1 MKAIIISITTLTLFF
16 VTAINAQNFTGKAI
30 YRTSTKST
38 FKFGK
43 DQDGVTDKMQEELKK
58 HLQKMNQ
65 KTFILEFDRKTST
78 YKEEVS
84 LASPKSKLG
93 GAGFAVMSLGGS
105 GNTSIYY
112 KDIIEKRFVNQTEI
126 QGKRFLVKD
135 KLPEINWELSSETKN
150 IGTYTCYKATYSK
163 EIDNVEIS
171 INDGET
177 VEDKS
182 KETIVTTAW
191 YTPQVPVSNGP
202 GNYQG
207 LPGLILEVNDGK
219 KTIVCA
225 EIILNSSQK
234 SKIEEPKKGKVVSQ
248 KKYIKIQKQK
258 KDEMMEK
265 FKGRNGFDIGN
276 GVNIKFGG

>member
-1 MKAIIISITTLTLFF
+1 MKAIFTIITTLTLFF
-16 VTAINAQNFTGKAI
+16 GTTINAQNFTGKAI
-30 YRTSTKST
+30 YRTSKKST
-38 FKFGK
+38 LKFGK

-58 HLQKMNQ
+58 QLQKMNQ

-84 LASPKSKLG
+84 LASPKSKIG
-93 GAGFAVMSLGGS
+93 GVGVFVTSLGGS
-105 GNTSIYY
+105 GSTSIYY
-112 KDIIEKRFVNQTEI
+112 KDIREKRFVNQTEI

-135 KLPEINWELSSETKN
+135 KLLEINWELSSETKN

-171 INDGET
+171 IKDGET

-207 LPGLILEVNDGK
+207 LPGLILEINDGK

-276 GVNIKFGG
+276 GVNIKIGG

>member
-1 MKAIIISITTLTLFF
+1 MKTIIAAVALLFVF
-16 VTAINAQNFTGKAI
+16 TINAQNFTGKAI

-38 FKFGK
+38 LKFGK
-43 DQDGVTDKMQEELKK
+43 NQDGVTDKMQEELKK
-58 HLQKMNQ
+58 QLQKMNQ

-84 LASPKSKLG
+84 LASPKSKIG
-93 GAGFAVMSLGGS
+93 GAGVFVSSLGGS
-105 GNTSIYY
+105 GNKSIYY

-135 KLPEINWELSSETKN
+135 KLLEINWELSSETKN

-163 EIDNVEIS
+163 EVDKVEIS
-171 INDGET
+171 IKDGET

-182 KETIVTTAW
+182 KETMVTTAW
-191 YTPQVPVSNGP
+191 YTPQIPVSNGP

-225 EIILNSSQK
+225 EIILNSSK
-234 SKIEEPKKGKVVSQ
+234 KITVIAPKKGKVVSQ

-258 KDEMMEK
+258 RDEMMEK
-265 FKGRNGFDIGN
+265 FQGRNGFDMGN
-276 GVNIKFGG
+276 GINIKIGG

>member
-1 MKAIIISITTLTLFF
+1 MRNTLTVIIILLAIT
-16 VTAINAQNFTGKAI
+16 INAQNFTGKAI

-38 FKFGK
+38 LKFGK

-58 HLQKMNQ
+58 QLQKMNQ

-84 LASPKSKLG
+84 LASPKSKIGGAGVFISSLG
-93 GAGFAVMSLGGS
+93 GAGSA
-105 GNTSIYY
+105 NIYY
-112 KDIIEKRFVNQTEI
+112 KDIKEKRFVNQTEI

-135 KLPEINWELSSETKN
+135 KLSEINWELSSETKN

-163 EIDNVEIS
+163 EVDNVEIS
-171 INDGET
+171 IKDGET
-177 VEDKS
+177 VKDKS

-202 GNYQG
+202 GNFQG

-234 SKIEEPKKGKVVSQ
+234 SKIEEPKKGKVISQ
-248 KKYIKIQKQK
+248 KKFTKIQKQK
-258 KDEMMEK
+258 SDELMEK
-265 FKGRNGFDIGN
+265 FKGRNGFDMGN
-276 GVNIKFGG
+276 GINIKIGG

>member
-1 MKAIIISITTLTLFF
+1 MKTIIAAVALLFVF
-16 VTAINAQNFTGKAI
+16 TINAQNFTGKAI

-38 FKFGK
+38 LKFGK
-43 DQDGVTDKMQEELKK
+43 NQDGVTDKMQEELKK
-58 HLQKMNQ
+58 QLQKMNQ

-93 GAGFAVMSLGGS
+93 GAGFAVMSIGGS

-135 KLPEINWELSSETKN
+135 KLSEINWELSSETKN

-163 EIDNVEIS
+163 EVDKVEIS
-171 INDGET
+171 IKDGET
-177 VEDKS
+177 VKDKS

-202 GNYQG
+202 ATYQG

-225 EIILNSSQK
+225 EIILNPSD
-234 SKIEEPKKGKVVSQ
+234 KISVQEPEKGKVVSQ
-248 KKYIKIQKQK
+248 KKYTKIQKLKTQ
-258 KDEMMEK
+258 EMMEK
-265 FKGRNGFDIGN
+265 FKGRNGLDMGN
-276 GVNIKFGG
+276 GINIKFGG

>member
-1 MKAIIISITTLTLFF
+1 MNTITTAFTILLAFT
-16 VTAINAQNFTGKAI
+16 INAQNFTGKAI
-30 YRTSTKST
+30 YRTSTKSSI
-38 FKFGK
+38 KFGEGQK
-43 DQDGVTDKMQEELKK
+43 GVDDKMQEELKK
-58 HLQKMNQ
+58 QLQKMNQ

-84 LASPKSKLG
+84 LASPKSKIG
-93 GAGFAVMSLGGS
+93 GAGFAVMSIGGS

-150 IGTYTCYKATYSK
+150 IGIYTCYKATYSK
-163 EIDNVEIS
+163 EVDKVKIS
-171 INDGET
+171 IKDGET
-177 VEDKS
+177 VKDKS
-182 KETIVTTAW
+182 KETMVTTAW

-202 GNYQG
+202 AKYQG

-225 EIILNSSQK
+225 EIILNP
-234 SKIEEPKKGKVVSQ
+234 SKKITVTAPKKGKVVSQ
-248 KKYIKIQKQK
+248 KKYTKIQKQK
-258 KDEMMEK
+258 RDEMMEK
-265 FKGRNGFDIGN
+265 IKGRNGLDMGN

>member
-1 MKAIIISITTLTLFF
+1 MRNTLTVITILLAF
-16 VTAINAQNFTGKAI
+16 TINAQNFTGKAI
-30 YRTSTKST
+30 YRTSKKST
-38 FKFGK
+38 LKFGK
-43 DQDGVTDKMQEELKK
+43 GQDGVTDKMQEELKK
-58 HLQKMNQ
+58 QLQKMNQ

-84 LASPKSKLG
+84 LASPKSKIG
-93 GAGFAVMSLGGS
+93 GVGVFVTSLGGS
-105 GNTSIYY
+105 GSTSIYY
-112 KDIIEKRFVNQTEI
+112 KDIREKRFVNQTEI

-135 KLPEINWELSSETKN
+135 KLLEINWELSSETKN

-163 EIDNVEIS
+163 EVDNVEIS
-171 INDGET
+171 IKDGET

-248 KKYIKIQKQK
+248 KKYTKIQKQK
-258 KDEMMEK
+258 RDEMMEK
-265 FKGRNGFDIGN
+265 FKGRNGFDMGN
-276 GVNIKFGG
+276 GINIKMGG

>member
-1 MKAIIISITTLTLFF
+1 MKAIFTIITTLTLFF
-16 VTAINAQNFTGKAI
+16 GTTINAQNFTGKAI
-30 YRTSTKST
+30 YRTSKKST
-38 FKFGK
+38 LKFGK

-84 LASPKSKLG
+84 LASPKSKIG
-93 GAGFAVMSLGGS
+93 GVGVFVTSLGSSGS
-105 GNTSIYY
+105 TSIYY
-112 KDIIEKRFVNQTEI
+112 KDIREKRFVNQTEI

-135 KLPEINWELSSETKN
+135 KLLEINWELSSETKN

-163 EIDNVEIS
+163 EVDNVEIS
-171 INDGET
+171 IKDGET

-207 LPGLILEVNDGK
+207 LPGLILEINDGK

-276 GVNIKFGG
+276 GVNIKIGG

>member
-1 MKAIIISITTLTLFF
+1 MRNSLTVITILLAFT
-16 VTAINAQNFTGKAI
+16 INAQNFKGKAI
-30 YRTSTKST
+30 YRTSTKSSI
-38 FKFGK
+38 KFGEGQK
-43 DQDGVTDKMQEELKK
+43 GVDDKMQEDLKK
-58 HLQKMNQ
+58 RLQKMNQ

-78 YKEEVS
+78 YIEEAT
-84 LASPKSKLG
+84 LASPKSKIG
-93 GAGFAVMSLGGS
+93 GAAFSVISIGGS
-105 GNTSIYY
+105 GNRSIYY
-112 KDIIEKRFVNQTEI
+112 KDITEKRFVNQTEI

-163 EIDNVEIS
+163 EVDKVKIS
-171 INDGET
+171 IKDGET
-177 VEDKS
+177 VKDKS

-202 GNYQG
+202 ATYQG

-225 EIILNSSQK
+225 EIILNPSK
-234 SKIEEPKKGKVVSQ
+234 KIKIEEPKKGKVVSQ

-258 KDEMMEK
+258 RDEMMEK
-265 FKGRNGFDIGN
+265 FKGRNGFDLGN
-276 GVNIKFGG
+276 GTTIKIGG

>member
-1 MKAIIISITTLTLFF
+1 MKTIIAAVALLFVF
-16 VTAINAQNFTGKAI
+16 TINAQNFTGKAI

-38 FKFGK
+38 LKFGK

-58 HLQKMNQ
+58 QLQKMNQ

-84 LASPKSKLG
+84 LASPKSKIG
-93 GAGFAVMSLGGS
+93 GAGVFVSSLGGS
-105 GNTSIYY
+105 GNKSIYY

-135 KLPEINWELSSETKN
+135 KLLEINWELSSETKN

-163 EIDNVEIS
+163 EVDKVEIS
-171 INDGET
+171 IKDGET

-182 KETIVTTAW
+182 KETMVTTAW
-191 YTPQVPVSNGP
+191 YTPQIPVSNGP

-225 EIILNSSQK
+225 EIILNSSK
-234 SKIEEPKKGKVVSQ
+234 KITVIAPKKGKVVSQ

-258 KDEMMEK
+258 RDEMMEK
-265 FKGRNGFDIGN
+265 FQGRNGFDMGN
-276 GVNIKFGG
+276 GINIKIGG

>member
-1 MKAIIISITTLTLFF
+1 MRNTLTVITILLAI
-16 VTAINAQNFTGKAI
+16 TINAQNFTGKAI

-38 FKFGK
+38 LKFGK

-58 HLQKMNQ
+58 QLQKMNQ

-84 LASPKSKLG
+84 LASPKSKIGGAGVFVSSLG
-93 GAGFAVMSLGGS
+93 GAGSA
-105 GNTSIYY
+105 NIYY
-112 KDIIEKRFVNQTEI
+112 KDIKEKRFVNQTEI

-135 KLPEINWELSSETKN
+135 KLSEINWALSSETKN

-163 EIDNVEIS
+163 EVDNVEIS
-171 INDGET
+171 IKDGET
-177 VEDKS
+177 VKDKS
-182 KETIVTTAW
+182 TETIVTTAW

-202 GNYQG
+202 GNFQG

-234 SKIEEPKKGKVVSQ
+234 SKIEEPKKGKVISQ
-248 KKYIKIQKQK
+248 KKFTKIQKQK
-258 KDEMMEK
+258 SDELMEK
-265 FKGRNGFDIGN
+265 FKGRNGFDMGN
-276 GVNIKFGG
+276 GINIKIGG